1 MISTISPLTEP
12 VNVQPPSCADSDTFV
27 ESDSACIGGLADVDP
42 QIIEALKSKDR
53 IYVLKLGEQME
64 NLINDRRYVLL
75 SFGCG
80 WHFRT
85 VLHELARPNYSSG
98 SFGCCDI

>member
-1 MISTISPLTEP
+1 MTSTTPPLTESA
-12 VNVQPPSCADSDTFV
+12 NVQLPLCADPDTFV
-27 ESDSACIGGLADVDP
+27 ESDSVSINGLADVDP

-64 NLINDRRYVLL
+64 SLIKDRRCVFV

-80 WHFRT
+80 WSFCMSRA
-85 VLHELARPNYSSG
+85 VCVNLRGPAVSSG
-98 SFGCCDI
+98 SFKC